1 MRANPLVLRCKLPR
15 TDYHLID
22 KQINSSQA
30 STCLILLQQLSGEAA
45 RTRKLHPIGKPNL
58 IDIFLTK
65 A

>member
-1 MRANPLVLRCKLPR
+1 VFNIGA
-15 TDYHLID
+15 TAIG
-22 KQINSSQA
+22 A
-30 STCLILLQQLSGEAA
+30 AA